1 MSFVKCYFVR
11 SRWRKL
17 KRLFED
23 ESWRQALKLRR
34 KYRKIA
40 TWQLIC
46 WRDHEIN
53 ASVTHV
59 MDQNPVLQSGC
70 PPWLSSMETRPSARL
85 SGRWNTRPTGSISF
99 TERGIYFSMRT
110 CCSSAISASLLS
122 LVAIYK
128 YSWRICL
135 YAILRITRYPG
146 LWPVKLFIIRCL
158 QHSINTVRS
167 WEKLL
172 STLLDG
178 RL

>member
-23 ESWRQALKLRR
+23 ESWRHALKLRR

-40 TWQLIC
+40 TWQFIC
-46 WRDHEIN
+46 WSGSRNQRISDACYGSEC
-53 ASVTHV
+53 ST
-59 MDQNPVLQSGC
+59 VLLDPLAWKMG
-70 PPWLSSMETRPSARL
+70 PARVIK
-85 SGRWNTRPTGSISF
+85 SGRLNTRPTGSISF

>member
-1 MSFVKCYFVR
+1 MLFCKIKMTEIEEVIWRWILKTGFKTQTEISKNSYLTVNLLKG
-11 SRWRKL
+11 SRNQRISDAFYGSESSAVLLDPLAWKMGPARVIKSE
-17 KRLFED
+17 RL
-23 ESWRQALKLRR
+23 
-34 KYRKIA
+34 
-40 TWQLIC
+40 
-46 WRDHEIN
+46 
-53 ASVTHV
+53 
-59 MDQNPVLQSGC
+59 
-70 PPWLSSMETRPSARL
+70 
-85 SGRWNTRPTGSISF
+85 NTRPTRSISF

-172 STLLDG
+172 STLLDR